1 MKKNG
6 LIEIIPCGVFV
17 TDRDYNVHFVNAT
30 MLELAGVTKNLISRR
45 GIAAFEF
52 RRSGGELMKPDDS
65 DCLCKQGGKV
75 IQRHLYLTK
84 KEGGFRPVFV
94 SGISSSFESVDDAI
108 VFCVTDLTRLEGCNI
123 LPAHEI
129 SKTKFHNMTGE
140 SEPMKTLFRHIELA
154 SASDVTV
161 IITGESGT
169 GKELVASAIHN
180 ESSRRKGPFVKVN
193 CSSLAENLLES
204 ELFGH
209 AKGSFTGAV
218 SDRPGKFEAADGGT
232 LFLDEIGDISP
243 STQVKLLRAV
253 QEKVVTRV
261 GENRERKVD
270 IRLVTATNR
279 DLSRLVAE
287 GKFRED
293 LFFRLNVFPLKTT
306 PLRERGTDIFLIAG
320 QIIEKL
326 NLRYG
331 KSVSGI
337 NRSAMQI
344 LMDYHWP
351 GNVRELEN
359 TLEYAFIFRNDGEIT
374 VTDLPEGVASSK
386 NRIKKDTAENETES
400 SKFSRA
406 PISREELSS
415 LLEKYGFSRKDVAR
429 HLGISTVALW
439 KKMKNF
445 NLL

>member
-1 MKKNG
+1 
-6 LIEIIPCGVFV
+6 
-17 TDRDYNVHFVNAT
+17 
-30 MLELAGVTKNLISRR
+30 
-45 GIAAFEF
+45 
-52 RRSGGELMKPDDS
+52 
-65 DCLCKQGGKV
+65 
-75 IQRHLYLTK
+75 
-84 KEGGFRPVFV
+84 
-94 SGISSSFESVDDAI
+94 
-108 VFCVTDLTRLEGCNI
+108 
-123 LPAHEI
+123 
-129 SKTKFHNMTGE
+129 
-140 SEPMKTLFRHIELA
+140 
-154 SASDVTV
+154 
-161 IITGESGT
+161 
-169 GKELVASAIHN
+169 N
-180 ESSRRKGPFVKVN
+180 ESSRRNGPFVKVN
-193 CSSLAENLLES
+193 CSSLAETLLES

-218 SDRPGKFEAADGGT
+218 SDREGKFEAADGGT

-279 DLSRLVAE
+279 DLGKLAGE

-306 PLRERGTDIFLIAG
+306 PLRERGSDIFLIAG

-326 NLRYG
+326 NSRYN

-359 TLEYAFIFRNDGEIT
+359 ALEYAFIFRNDGEIT
-374 VTDLPEGVASSK
+374 SADFPATVVSSK
-386 NRIKKDTAENETES
+386 KSIRVDVAVNEPET

-406 PISREELSS
+406 PVSREELSS

-429 HLGISTVALW
+429 HLNISTVALW